1 MLTEEVKK
9 AFPKDASK
17 TAQHPLDSE
26 RPFLHQTLK
35 GFYGE
40 FTLVA
45 LVSTVAYLG
54 LEARGV
60 EVQCQIAPG
69 MPRFNVVGLPDKAV
83 NESRE
88 RVHAALSAMGLSLPP
103 KRITI
108 NLSPADLPKEGS
120 HYDLP
125 IALALLAAMGVTD
138 AEQLTEYVAVGE
150 LALDGRIIASP
161 GVLLAAIHA
170 SSAEKG
176 LICPAAQGSEA
187 RWASGIPIA
196 AAPDLI
202 SLLNHLKGTQ
212 VLPTPA
218 PGEAEPT
225 KRGPD
230 LKQVKGQE
238 VAKRA
243 LEIAAAGG
251 HNLLMVGPPGAG
263 KSLLAACLPGILPP
277 LTPAEALEVSM
288 VASVAG
294 TLEDG
299 RISRARPF
307 RSPHHSA
314 SMAALTGGGLKVKPG
329 EVSLAHLG
337 VLFLDE
343 LPEFQRPVLDSLRQP
358 LETGEVTVA
367 RANAHVTFPARVQLI
382 AAMNPCRCGHLGD
395 PALGCSRA
403 PRCAADYQNKISGPM
418 LDRIDL
424 HVEVD
429 PVSAA
434 DLSLPPPA
442 EGSDQ
447 VAERVARARAIQTAR
462 LEATGARTN
471 AELDGD
477 GLEQFATPDE
487 PGRKLLMQAAE
498 AMRLSARGYTRM
510 LRVARTV
517 ADLAGVETVGRIHI
531 AEALSYRRMGVRG

>member
-1 MLTEEVKK
+1 M
-9 AFPKDASK
+9 
-17 TAQHPLDSE
+17 
-26 RPFLHQTLK
+26 
-35 GFYGE
+35 
-40 FTLVA
+40 VA

-54 LEARGV
+54 LEARAV

-69 MPRFNVVGLPDKAV
+69 LPRFNLVGLPDKAV
-83 NESRE
+83 GESRE
-88 RVHAALSAMGLSLPP
+88 RVHAALAAMGLALPP

-138 AEQLTEYVAVGE
+138 AEQLQDWIAVGE
-150 LALDGRIIASP
+150 LALDGRIVPSP

-170 SSAEKG
+170 SAAEKG
-176 LICPAAQGSEA
+176 LICPAAQGAEA
-187 RWASGIPIA
+187 RWASGIPVC
-196 AAPDLI
+196 AAPDLV
-202 SLLNHLKGTQ
+202 SLLNHLKGVQT
-212 VLPTPA
+212 LPEPQ
-218 PGEAEPT
+218 PGEAEDAAP
-225 KRGPD
+225 GPD
-230 LKQVKGQE
+230 LKMVKGQE
-238 VAKRA
+238 TAKRA

-251 HNLLMVGPPGAG
+251 HNLLMIGPPGAG
-263 KSLLAACLPGILPP
+263 KSLLASCMPGILPP
-277 LTPAEALEVSM
+277 LTPGEALEASM
-288 VASVAG
+288 VQSVAG
-294 TLEDG
+294 TLEGG
-299 RISRARPF
+299 RISRRRPY
-307 RSPHHSA
+307 RDPHQSA
-314 SMAALTGGGLKVKPG
+314 SIAALTGGGLRVKPG

-343 LPEFQRPVLDSLRQP
+343 LPEFQRAVLDSLRQP
-358 LETGEVTVA
+358 LETGEVSVA
-367 RANAHVTFPARVQLI
+367 RANAHVTYPARVQLV

-395 PALGCSRA
+395 PALACSRA
-403 PRCAADYQNKISGPM
+403 PRCAADYQSKVSGPL

-434 DLSLPPPA
+434 DLALPPPG
-442 EGSDQ
+442 EGSAE
-447 VAERVARARAIQTAR
+447 VAARVATARAIQTAR
-462 LEATGARTN
+462 KGETGARTN

-477 GLEQFATPDE
+477 ALERYATPDE

-517 ADLAGVETVGRIHI
+517 ADLAGADEVGRIHV
-531 AEALSYRRMGVRG
+531 AEALSYRRVAPRA

>member
-1 MLTEEVKK
+1 M
-9 AFPKDASK
+9 
-17 TAQHPLDSE
+17 
-26 RPFLHQTLK
+26 
-35 GFYGE
+35 
-40 FTLVA
+40 VA
-45 LVSTVAYLG
+45 LVSTLAYLG

-60 EVQCQIAPG
+60 EVQCQVAPG
-69 MPRFNVVGLPDKAV
+69 MPAFRLVGLPDKAV
-83 NESRE
+83 GESRE
-88 RVHAALSAMGLSLPP
+88 RVSSALSALGLALPP
-103 KRITI
+103 KRITV

-125 IALALLAAMGVTD
+125 IALALLAAMGVVD
-138 AEQLTEYVAVGE
+138 LEQIADYVAVGE
-150 LALDGRIIASP
+150 LALDGRVLPSP
-161 GVLLAAIHA
+161 GVLLAALHA
-170 SSAEKG
+170 SGEDKG
-176 LICPAAQGSEA
+176 LICPAAQGPEA
-187 RWASGIPIA
+187 RWASGIDVI

-202 SLLNHLKGTQ
+202 GLLNHLKGQ
-212 VLPTPA
+212 HRLPQPSQ
-218 PGEAEPT
+218 GVAEPP
-225 KRGPD
+225 RRMAD

-238 VAKRA
+238 TAKRA

-251 HNLLMVGPPGAG
+251 HNLLMIGPPGAG
-263 KSLLAACLPGILPP
+263 KSLMASCLPGILPE
-277 LTPAEALEVSM
+277 LTPSEALEVSM

-307 RSPHHSA
+307 RAPHHSA
-314 SMAALTGGGLKVKPG
+314 SMAALTGGGLKVRPG

-343 LPEFQRPVLDSLRQP
+343 LPEFQRAVLDSLRQP

-367 RANAHVTFPARVQLI
+367 RANAHVTFPARVQLV

-403 PRCAADYQNKISGPM
+403 PRCAGDYQSKVSGPL

-434 DLSLPPPA
+434 DLALPPPA

-447 VAERVARARAIQTAR
+447 VAARVARARAVQVAR
-462 LEATGARTN
+462 LEGSGMRSN
-471 AELDGD
+471 AELNGD
-477 GLEQFATPDE
+477 LLDTHATPDE
-487 PGRKLLMQAAE
+487 PGRKLLAQAAE

-510 LRVARTV
+510 LRVARTI
-517 ADLAGVETVGRIHI
+517 ADLAGADTVGRIHV
-531 AEALSYRRMGVRG
+531 AEALSYRRIAPRA

>member
-1 MLTEEVKK
+1 M
-9 AFPKDASK
+9 
-17 TAQHPLDSE
+17 LDST
-26 RPFLHQTLK
+26 LSLGHQTLRK
-35 GFYGE
+35 SGG
-40 FTLVA
+40 TCLVA

-54 LEARGV
+54 LEARSV

-69 MPRFNVVGLPDKAV
+69 LPRFNVVGLPDKAV

-88 RVHAALSAMGLSLPP
+88 RVIAALAAMGLSFPP

-138 AEQLTEYVAVGE
+138 AEQLGDYVAVGE
-150 LALDGRIIASP
+150 LSLDGRIMATP

-176 LICPAAQGSEA
+176 LICPMAQGAEA
-187 RWASGIPIA
+187 RWASGIAIV

-212 VLPTPA
+212 VLPLPA
-218 PGEAEPT
+218 PGEAEAPAH
-225 KRGPD
+225 GPD
-230 LKQVKGQE
+230 LAQVKGQE
-238 VAKRA
+238 TAKRA

-251 HNLLMVGPPGAG
+251 HNLLMIGPPGAG
-263 KSLLAACLPGILPP
+263 KSLLASCLPGILPD

-288 VASVAG
+288 VASIAG
-294 TLEDG
+294 TLEEG
-299 RISRARPF
+299 RISKARPF

-314 SMAALTGGGLKVKPG
+314 SMAALTGGGLKVRPG

-343 LPEFQRPVLDSLRQP
+343 LPEFQRAVLDSLRQP
-358 LETGEVTVA
+358 LETGEVSVA

-382 AAMNPCRCGHLGD
+382 AAMNPCRCGYLGD
-395 PALGCSRA
+395 AALACSRA
-403 PRCAADYQNKISGPM
+403 PRCAADYQGKVSGPM

-424 HVEVD
+424 HVEVEA
-429 PVSAA
+429 VSAA
-434 DLSLPPPA
+434 DLTLPPPA
-442 EGSDQ
+442 EGSEQ
-447 VAERVARARAIQTAR
+447 VAARVAQARRRQTAR
-462 LEATGARTN
+462 LEGTGMRSN
-471 AELDGD
+471 AELD
-477 GLEQFATPDE
+477 
-487 PGRKLLMQAAE
+487 RKLLAQAAE

-510 LRVARTV
+510 LRVARTI
-517 ADLAGVETVGRIHI
+517 ADLAGAETVGRIHV
-531 AEALSYRRMGVRG
+531 AEALSYRRIAPRG

>member
-1 MLTEEVKK
+1 M
-9 AFPKDASK
+9 
-17 TAQHPLDSE
+17 
-26 RPFLHQTLK
+26 
-35 GFYGE
+35 
-40 FTLVA
+40 VA

-54 LEARGV
+54 LEARTV

-69 MPRFNVVGLPDKAV
+69 MPRFNIVGLPDKAV
-83 NESRE
+83 KESME
-88 RVHAALSAMGLSLPP
+88 RVHAALAAMGLALPP
-103 KRITI
+103 KRITV

-138 AEQLTEYVAVGE
+138 AEQISEYVAVGE
-150 LALDGRIIASP
+150 LALDGRVIPSP

-170 SSAEKG
+170 AGAEKG

-187 RWASGIPIA
+187 GWASGVPIV
-196 AAPDLI
+196 AAPDLV

-212 VLPTPA
+212 VLRPPP
-218 PGEAEPT
+218 PGEAEPPGH
-225 KRGPD
+225 GPD

-263 KSLLAACLPGILPP
+263 KSLLASCLPGILPE
-277 LTPAEALEVSM
+277 LTAAEALEVSM

-299 RISRARPF
+299 RISRLRPF

-314 SMAALTGGGLKVKPG
+314 SMAALTGGGLKVRPG

-358 LETGEVTVA
+358 LETGEVSVA
-367 RANAHVTFPARVQLI
+367 RANAHVTFPARVQLV

-403 PRCAADYQNKISGPM
+403 PRCAADYQSKVSGPM

-434 DLSLPPPA
+434 DLALPPPA
-442 EGSDQ
+442 EGSAE
-447 VAERVARARAIQTAR
+447 VAARVARARALQSAR
-462 LEATGARTN
+462 SEATGARTN
-471 AELDGD
+471 AELNGE
-477 GLEQFATPDE
+477 GLEHFATPDE
-487 PGRKLLMQAAE
+487 PGRKLLLQAAE
-498 AMRLSARGYTRM
+498 AMRLSARGYARM
-510 LRVARTV
+510 LRVARTI
-517 ADLAGVETVGRIHI
+517 ADLAGSETVGRIHV
-531 AEALSYRRMGVRG
+531 AEALSYRRTAPRA